1 MYTLQGPDAYQE
13 EEYDSYN
20 MQIYRNKLQ
29 KSSEL
34 LQVKLTRDAER
45 SGASWGMTDNESDA
59 DNDDDVS
66 GSGSGAGGIG
76 QAGTGNIDD
85 DDDNNHR
92 HNINNTIRTSNK
104 YNSDQSSSSS
114 DLSALKDRLQLY
126 ISTHTTPTSNTT
138 SNATST
144 LTKTQ
149 QQFLDK
155 INAKMNKLDNYTTEN
170 TRIYNKE
177 RIQDTGLTEG
187 QLAVISRNTTAIDK
201 LLVEIEYMYNEQE
214 KKESSGS
221 GGGKKNSSDKK
232 SESAQGGNRSRDRDD
247 DEGGMFDT
255 TGIHIY
261 SVYSVWYDICV
272 CIFLL
277 ICIFIWCI

>member
-1 MYTLQGPDAYQE
+1 MYTLQGPDEYQE

-29 KSSEL
+29 KRSEL

-45 SGASWGMTDNESDA
+45 SGASWGMTDNDGESDA
-59 DNDDDVS
+59 DNDD
-66 GSGSGAGGIG
+66 AGVGLS
-76 QAGTGNIDD
+76 GTGDD
-85 DDDNNHR
+85 EDEETTNHR
-92 HNINNTIRTSNK
+92 RNINNTMRSSNQ

-114 DLSALKDRLQLY
+114 DSSALKDRLQLY
-126 ISTHTTPTSNTT
+126 ISTHTTPTSNAT

-149 QQFLDK
+149 QKFLDK
-155 INAKMNKLDNYTTEN
+155 INAKMNKLENYTLEN

-201 LLVEIEYMYNEQE
+201 LMVEIEYMYNEQE
-214 KKESSGS
+214 KKESGGS
-221 GGGKKNSSDKK
+221 GGKNNSVKK
-232 SESAQGGNRSRDRDD
+232 ESAHGGIRSRDRDD

-255 TGIHIY
+255 TGIHILYNMY
-261 SVYSVWYDICV
+261 SYFY
-272 CIFLL
+272 
-277 ICIFIWCI
+277 